1 MVGRWVLAAAGGVG
15 IGVALLAVAPTAAAP
30 RRPERFVLSPELEAR
45 VAAHGVLVANAGR
58 STEDFCKLATDTI
71 ELLDPILRELSRFEG
86 DQHHSPPFSA
96 IEDAYASTEKRVRGV
111 YLVAFE
117 EGYRTGI
124 DYPKLAKLAPQD
136 ARPVL
141 RAIDKFERGDEGIA
155 SWAVLVTDYSAC
167 HAPEKARAPLATLA
181 RTWSAA
187 PSCLRDAL
195 RERLNHDLEDM
206 VARNCFC
213 DQREPALAAVRK
225 NVRLLRSLADTRG
238 PELADKFL
246 ETTLSPDV
254 RFACS
259 PR

>member
-1 MVGRWVLAAAGGVG
+1 M
-15 IGVALLAVAPTAAAP
+15 
-30 RRPERFVLSPELEAR
+30 LSPDLEAR
-45 VAAHGVLVANAGR
+45 VAAHRALVANAGR
-58 STEDFCKLATDTI
+58 STDDFCKLATDTI
-71 ELLDPILRELSRFEG
+71 ELLDPIRRELSEFEG

-96 IEDAYASTEKRVRGV
+96 IEDAYASTAKRVRGL

-124 DYPKLAKLAPQD
+124 DYPRLAKLAPQD
-136 ARPVL
+136 ARPLL
-141 RAIDKFERGDEGIA
+141 RAIDSLERGDEGIV
-155 SWAVLVTDYSAC
+155 SWAVLMTDYSSC

-181 RTWSAA
+181 RTWSTA

-195 RERLNHDLEDM
+195 RERLNDDLEGM
-206 VARNCFC
+206 VTDNCFC
-213 DQREPALAAVRK
+213 NERETALAAVRK

-246 ETTLSPDV
+246 ATTRSPDV

>member
-1 MVGRWVLAAAGGVG
+1 MLAAAGGVG
-15 IGVALLAVAPTAAAP
+15 IGAALLAVAPSAAAP
-30 RRPERFVLSPELEAR
+30 RRPERFVLSPDLEAR
-45 VAAHGVLVANAGR
+45 VAAHRTLVANAGR
-58 STEDFCKLATDTI
+58 STDDFCKLTTDTI
-71 ELLDPILRELSRFEG
+71 ELLDPILRELSEFEG
-86 DQHHSPPFSA
+86 KQRHSRPFSA
-96 IEDAYASTEKRVRGV
+96 IEDAYASTEKRVRGL

-136 ARPVL
+136 ARPLL
-141 RAIDKFERGDEGIA
+141 RAIDRFERGDEGIV
-155 SWAVLVTDYSAC
+155 SWEVLVTDYSAC

-181 RTWSAA
+181 RTWTTA
-187 PSCLRDAL
+187 PSCLRDVL
-195 RERLNHDLEDM
+195 RERLNHDLENM
-206 VARNCFC
+206 VVGTCFC
-213 DQREPALAAVRK
+213 NEREPALAAVRK

-246 ETTLSPDV
+246 ATTHSPDV